1 MTVTQLWNIWMNWNA
16 FTSVTLITDGGDE
29 IGVYQHHEDVLNLF
43 GDKKVYAFGSNDAKD
58 AVTIA
63 IEV

>member
-16 FTSVTLITDGGDE
+16 FTTVTVITAGGDK
-29 IGVYQHHEDVLNLF
+29 IGVFQHHEDVLNLF
-43 GDKKVYAFGSNDAKD
+43 ADKKVYAFGSNDAKD